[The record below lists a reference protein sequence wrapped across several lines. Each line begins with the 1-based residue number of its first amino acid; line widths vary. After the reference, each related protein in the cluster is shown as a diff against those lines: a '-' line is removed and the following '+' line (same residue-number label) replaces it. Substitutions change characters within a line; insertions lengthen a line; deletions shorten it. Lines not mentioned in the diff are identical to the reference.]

1 AASTNALN
9 PPADT
14 TEREYTSQIASG
26 AANTASARAT
36 TSPADSMPSPAAP
49 GSKVTSAIG
58 PPIDAAANPT
68 KTPADSGVRATDTV
82 LRDHRRCRFQT
93 AGPGVRVVR
102 GEHERSWECASD

>member
-1 AASTNALN
+1 
-9 PPADT
+9 
-14 TEREYTSQIASG
+14 EREYTSQIASG

-68 KTPADSGVRATDTV
+68 KTPADTGDRPTDDA
-82 LRDHRRCRFQT
+82 LRDRPACRSRT
-93 AGPGVRVVR
+93 AGHGVRVVR